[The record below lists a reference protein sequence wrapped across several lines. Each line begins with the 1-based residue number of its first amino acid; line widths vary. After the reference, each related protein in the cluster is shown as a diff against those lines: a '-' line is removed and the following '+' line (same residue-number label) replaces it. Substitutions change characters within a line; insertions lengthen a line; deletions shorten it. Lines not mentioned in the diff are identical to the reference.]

1 MSKNTIE
8 SSERTEILIK
18 RNDDGKIEKYLFKI
32 YKRDRDPF
40 IGELSREDMEF
51 IMHNYVNRGAGLTQK
66 EIARNFAQYTFN
78 QIKDI
83 IRAFNITKADLP
95 LAPHEVEEYTEE
107 EALEVLSRIKEH
119 TLTVKAEATE
129 VRDLQNGYNRLASE
143 NIKLKKQLDELNNIA
158 SSINV
163 SDLPIKLF
171 RPVDEDG
178 HFETSTSTPVDICIW
193 LSDMHIGA
201 WVNAEESLFGLPYD
215 EEVVHNRL
223 NKITEKLISLSETLN
238 IRTITI
244 CNLGDSLDGMDQ
256 QTARRDHILPQNMS
270 NNQQLETFVKCM
282 TTFFVNLKN
291 NIECDRIQY
300 YCVGDSNHD
309 GIFGRAANRI
319 LQLTLEPL
327 GIKSVIFT
335 RFMDFFTLGDLSV
348 ILCHGKDSKDMKKPL
363 PIVIN
368 PQTEIKISQF
378 ISTYKVP
385 GSKILFVK
393 GDSHTSALTYGSGFI
408 YKSVGAFIGATK
420 WSSANF
426 GITIPVCDYSII
438 DRNCNILD
446 GQIDLR

>member
-1 MSKNTIE
+1 MSQNNIE
-8 SSERTEILIK
+8 SAERTEILIK

-32 YKRDRDPF
+32 YKRDKDPF

-51 IMHNYVNRGAGLTQK
+51 IMHNYVNKGAGLTQK

-78 QIKDI
+78 EIKDI
-83 IRAFNITKADLP
+83 IRAFNVTKADMP
-95 LAPHEVEEYTEE
+95 LAPHEIEEHTEE
-107 EALEVLSRIKEH
+107 EALEIVRRIKEH
-119 TLTVKAEATE
+119 TLTIKAEASE
-129 VRDLQNGYNRLASE
+129 VRDLQNGYNRLAVE
-143 NIKLKKQLDELNNIA
+143 NIKLKKQLDELTNVA

-171 RPVDEDG
+171 KSTDESEYPDGLPKASVD
-178 HFETSTSTPVDICIW
+178 VCIW

-201 WVNAEESLFGLPYD
+201 WVNAEESLFGLSYD
-215 EEVVHNRL
+215 EGVVYHRL
-223 NKITEKLISLSETLN
+223 EKIAEKIKDISETVR
-238 IRTITI
+238 IRTLTI

-282 TTFFVNLKN
+282 TTFFMNLKN
-291 NIECDRIQY
+291 NIDCPNIQY

-309 GIFGRAANRI
+309 GVFGRAANRI

-327 GIKSVIFT
+327 GIKSTIFT
-335 RFMDFFTLGDLSV
+335 RFMDFFQLGDLSV

-363 PIVIN
+363 PVVLN
-368 PQTEIKISQF
+368 PQTEVKINQF

-385 GSKILFVK
+385 GNKILFVK
-393 GDSHTSALTYGSGFI
+393 GDTHTSALTHGSNFI

-426 GITIPVCDYSII
+426 GITLPVCDYSII
-438 DRNCNILD
+438 DSNCNILD

>member
-1 MSKNTIE
+1 MSQNNIE
-8 SSERTEILIK
+8 SAERTEILIK
-18 RNDDGKIEKYLFKI
+18 RNDEGKIEKYLFKI

-51 IMHNYVNRGAGLTQK
+51 IMHNYVNKGTGLTQK
-66 EIARNFAQYTFN
+66 EIARNFAQYTLSEV
-78 QIKDI
+78 KDI
-83 IRAFNITKADLP
+83 IRAFNITKADTP
-95 LAPHEVEEYTEE
+95 LAPHEIEEHTEE
-107 EALEVLSRIKEH
+107 EALEIIRRIKEH
-119 TLTVKAEATE
+119 TLTIKAEASE
-129 VRDLQNGYNRLASE
+129 VRDLQNGYNRLAIE
-143 NIKLKKQLDELNNIA
+143 NIKLKKQLDELTGIA

-171 RPVDEDG
+171 KSAEESDYPDGLPKALVD
-178 HFETSTSTPVDICIW
+178 VCIW

-215 EEVVHNRL
+215 EGVVYHRL
-223 NKITEKLISLSETLN
+223 EKIAEKIKDISETVR
-238 IRTITI
+238 IRTLTI

-291 NIECDRIQY
+291 NIDCHNIQY

-309 GIFGRAANRI
+309 GVFGRAANRI

-327 GIKSVIFT
+327 GIKSTIFT
-335 RFMDFFTLGDLSV
+335 RFMDFFSLGDLSV

-363 PIVIN
+363 PVVIN
-368 PQTEIKISQF
+368 PQTEVKINQF

-385 GSKILFVK
+385 GNKILFVK
-393 GDSHTSALTYGSGFI
+393 GDTHTSALTYGSNFV

-426 GITIPVCDYSII
+426 GITLPVCDYSII
-438 DRNCNILD
+438 DSDCNILD